1 MTESENSSAADLR
14 RLIIGYRIS
23 QALNVAAVLGIADLL
38 ADGPKSVEDLAQATD
53 SHALSLYR
61 VLRLLA
67 SEGVFVE
74 EAERRFRSTP
84 LAEPLRRAAPISLK
98 SRAEFDGD
106 TANWRA
112 WGNLLHSVR
121 SGETALDHTFDVSLF
136 EYLEQNVETSG
147 RFNDMMVRQ
156 TQGWARDVIE
166 AYDFDGVG
174 TLVDV
179 GGGHGAMLAAIL
191 TAHPH
196 MNGILFDLPHV
207 VEGAAPR
214 LEAAGVAGRCEV
226 LGGSF
231 FDSLPE
237 GGDAYLL
244 KHVLHDWDDAR
255 CKQILANC
263 RRTMA
268 QDARL
273 LVLEVLLAP
282 GNEPDYGKALDVNM
296 LVLTGGRERGEAE
309 YRDLLQANGFTLA
322 RVVRTPGEL
331 SVIEGLPA

>member
-1 MTESENSSAADLR
+1 
-14 RLIIGYRIS
+14 
-23 QALNVAAVLGIADLL
+23 
-38 ADGPKSVEDLAQATD
+38 
-53 SHALSLYR
+53 
-61 VLRLLA
+61 
-67 SEGVFVE
+67 
-74 EAERRFRSTP
+74 
-84 LAEPLRRAAPISLK
+84 
-98 SRAEFDGD
+98 
-106 TANWRA
+106 
-112 WGNLLHSVR
+112 
-121 SGETALDHTFDVSLF
+121 
-136 EYLEQNVETSG
+136 
-147 RFNDMMVRQ
+147 MVRQ

-174 TLVDV
+174 PLVDV

>member
-1 MTESENSSAADLR
+1 MTEFENSSAADLR

-67 SEGVFVE
+67 SEGVFAE

-84 LAEPLRRAAPISLK
+84 LAEPLCRAAPISLK

-106 TANWRA
+106 AANWRA

-309 YRDLLQANGFTLA
+309 YRALFEASGFTLA
-322 RVVRTPGEL
+322 RVVRTRGEL
-331 SVIEGLPA
+331 SLIGGLPA